1 MVSITDDDRESFQR
15 DGFLKV
21 ENLISVEVA
30 KELREHFDDLFRGN
44 FPTGIYP
51 DEWHWR
57 EGISKPEKFREIVNA
72 WKSSDLVASVAC
84 SEQIAAA
91 AAKLMGWSGVR
102 LGQDDVLWKPPGAS
116 GVGYHQDSAYISQ
129 NFRPLENN
137 SVTVWIAL
145 DDADEETGVVE
156 YAAASHRWPKVAA
169 IDATTS
175 SFHGAEDELAPVRR
189 AATKAGAALE
199 IRRLAVPMGSAIFHH
214 QDVWHGSGA
223 NRSSSRPRRALGVH
237 LLSRDVTFR
246 TDPRP
251 DYIYGRYVL
260 SEGSGEVSE
269 QFFPILWTSSGYVSP
284 VLRRAKKRPM
294 EVASAPGSC

>member
-1 MVSITDDDRESFQR
+1 VAISDADRENFQR

-21 ENLISVEVA
+21 ENLISAELA
-30 KELREHFDDLFRGN
+30 KELRDHFDDLFKGK

-72 WKSSDLVASVAC
+72 WKSSDLVSSVAC
-84 SEQIAAA
+84 SSNIAHCAA
-91 AAKLMGWSGVR
+91 NLMGWSGVR
-102 LGQDDVLWKPPGAS
+102 LGQDDVLWKPPGAG
-116 GVGYHQDSAYISQ
+116 GVGYHQDSAYISE

-156 YAAASHRWPKVAA
+156 YAVGSHRWPKTAA
-169 IDATTS
+169 VDATNA
-175 SFHGAEDELAPVRR
+175 SFHGAQDELAAVK
-189 AATKAGAALE
+189 AAAASCDAVLE
-199 IRRLAVPMGSAIFHH
+199 IRRLAVPVGGAIFHH
-214 QDVWHGSGA
+214 QDVWHGSGH
-223 NRSSSRPRRALGVH
+223 NRSQQRPRRALGVH
-237 LLSRDVTFR
+237 LLSRDVTLR
-246 TDPRP
+246 TSPRP

-260 SEGSGEVSE
+260 AEGSGEVSE

-284 VLRRAKKRPM
+284 IVRSSKKRRV
-294 EVASAPGSC
+294 EDVA